1 MHRRS
6 RPSVIRTLALVLGLI
21 ATACGPAPASTPGP
35 TAATSAS
42 ALPSTAPASA
52 SVSASASA
60 AASEEPS
67 ASASEAA
74 SPSASGFPTAF
85 SVAPNADADALFE
98 EPDSCRNPQDGYVL
112 AYPDPWYTNTEIR
125 DVPACSWFSP
135 SFYEVDDFATR
146 PDEIAIEVFWVA
158 GGYDEDGEQLSSER
172 GIAGGQYAV
181 RVEVEGTPDDG
192 TSGTS
197 YVYVIQLGRTTEEGP
212 NLVARTDTSMGG
224 DYELNKAI
232 LDRIAASIE
241 FLGSTQ

>member
-1 MHRRS
+1 MHRLS
-6 RPSVIRTLALVLGLI
+6 PRTSTIAAVLVGLLVS
-21 ATACGPAPASTPGP
+21 ACGPAPASTTPSSAG
-35 TAATSAS
+35 ASAS
-42 ALPSTAPASA
+42 AAPSSAPA

-60 AASEEPS
+60 SQAASEEPS

-74 SPSASGFPTAF
+74 SPSASGVPTAF
-85 SVAPNADADALFE
+85 TVAPDPEADALFE

-135 SFYEVDDFATR
+135 TFYEVDDFATR
-146 PDEIAIEVFWVA
+146 PDEIAIEIFWIA
-158 GGYDEDGEQLSSER
+158 GGRAVDGELLTEER
-172 GIAGGQYAV
+172 GIVGGQYAT
-181 RVEVEGTPDDG
+181 RLEVEGTPDEA
-192 TSGTS
+192 TSGAS
-197 YVYVIQLGRTTEEGP
+197 YEYVIQLGRTPEEGP

-232 LDRIAASIE
+232 LDRMMASIE